1 VFEQLSLAGK
11 IACFT
16 AMKEYDFAVIGSG
29 IAGLSF
35 ALKAAK
41 HGSVAVITKR
51 KGADTNTAWAQ
62 GGIACVTSDEDSFG
76 LHVRDTLEA
85 GAGLCDEAVVRMI
98 VTEGPERIRELA
110 ELGLQFDE
118 REIGGHR
125 ELDLGKEGGHSKRRV
140 LHVQDVTGR
149 QIEETLLRELGRQS
163 HVQLLE
169 NHMAVDLITA
179 AKLGFATGDRCLG
192 VYVLD
197 EKTGDVETIRSD
209 RIVLATGGCGKVY
222 LYTTNPDVA
231 TGDGVAMAWRA
242 GVEIANMEFIQ
253 FHPTC
258 LFHPEAKSFLISEAV
273 RGEGGILRNNRGED
287 FMKRYDPRGS
297 LAPRDIVA
305 RAIDA
310 EIKRSGAKC
319 VFLDITHK
327 PAEFIR
333 ERFPHI
339 YQTCLRFGIDML
351 KQAIPVVPA
360 AHYQCGGIKT
370 DINGATNLPGL
381 YAIGEVAC
389 TGLHGAN
396 RLASNSLL
404 EGLVVAHRA
413 AAAAVATRSARKQ
426 KVPLPEWKSG
436 NVQDVDELVVIY
448 HNWDEIRRLMWD
460 YVGIVRTDKRLQRA
474 SARLRNLQREI
485 REFYWNF
492 KVSVDLLELRN
503 LAAVA
508 ALIVDSALCRKESR
522 GLHYTL
528 DYPKAD
534 DRDFKRD
541 TLLSR
546 G

>member
-1 VFEQLSLAGK
+1 
-11 IACFT
+11 
-16 AMKEYDFAVIGSG
+16 MKQYDFVVIGSG

-41 HGSVAVITKR
+41 HGSVAVVTKR

-62 GGIACVTSDEDSFG
+62 GGIACVTSDEDSFE
-76 LHVRDTLEA
+76 LHVRDTLEP
-85 GAGLCDEAVVRMI
+85 GAGLCDEQVVRTI
-98 VTEGPERIRELA
+98 VTEEPARIQDLVA
-110 ELGLQFDE
+110 LGLQFDE
-118 REIGGHR
+118 REISGHR
-125 ELDLGKEGGHSKRRV
+125 EFDLGREGGHSKRRV
-140 LHVQDVTGR
+140 LHVRDVTGKE
-149 QIEETLLRELGRQS
+149 IENVLLRELGRQS
-163 HVQLLE
+163 QVDLLE

-179 AKLGFATGDRCLG
+179 AKVGFAAEDRCLG

-197 EKTGDVETIRSD
+197 ESSGEVETIRSD

-222 LYTTNPDVA
+222 LYTTNPDIA

-242 GVEIANMEFIQ
+242 GATIANMEFVQ

-258 LFHPEAKSFLISEAV
+258 LFHPKAKSFLVSEAV
-273 RGEGGILRNNRGED
+273 RGEGGILRNNHGED

-310 EIKRSGAKC
+310 EVKRAGAQC
-319 VFLDITHK
+319 VFLDITDK
-327 PAEFIR
+327 PVEFLR
-333 ERFPHI
+333 ERFPNI
-339 YQTCLRFGIDML
+339 YETCLRFGVDMT
-351 KQAIPVVPA
+351 KQPIPVVPA

-370 DINGATNLPGL
+370 EVNGATDLPGL
-381 YAIGEVAC
+381 FAIGEVGC

-404 EGLVVAHRA
+404 EGFVVAHRA
-413 AAAAVATRSARKQ
+413 VESSLRCRSSESQREI
-426 KVPLPEWKSG
+426 VLPEWQSG
-436 NVQDVDELVVIY
+436 DVQDVDELVVIY

-508 ALIVDSALCRKESR
+508 ALIVDSALSRKESR

-528 DYPKAD
+528 DHPQTD
-534 DRDFKRD
+534 DREFKRD

>member
-1 VFEQLSLAGK
+1 
-11 IACFT
+11 
-16 AMKEYDFAVIGSG
+16 MKEFDFVVIGSG
-29 IAGLSF
+29 IAGLTF
-35 ALKAAK
+35 AVKAAA

-51 KGADTNTAWAQ
+51 KGADSNTAWAQ
-62 GGIACVTSDEDSFG
+62 GGVACVTSDEDSFA

-85 GAGLCDEAVVRMI
+85 GAGLCNEETVRTVVS
-98 VTEGPERIRELA
+98 EGPARIRELV
-110 ELGLQFDE
+110 ELGVAFDE
-118 REIGGHR
+118 REVSGHR
-125 ELDLGKEGGHSKRRV
+125 EPDLGREGGHSKRRV

-149 QIEETLLRELGRQS
+149 EIEMILLRELARLPG
-163 HVQLLE
+163 VQLFE

-179 AKLGFATGDRCLG
+179 GKLGFATEDRCLG

-197 EKTGDVETIRSD
+197 EATTAVDTIRTD
-209 RIVLATGGCGKVY
+209 RLVLATGGCGKVY
-222 LYTTNPDVA
+222 LYTTNPDIA
-231 TGDGVAMAWRA
+231 TGDGVAIAWRA
-242 GVEIANMEFIQ
+242 GATIANMEFIQ

-258 LFHPEAKSFLISEAV
+258 LFHAEAKSFLISEAV
-273 RGEGGILRNNRGED
+273 RGEGGILRNERGED
-287 FMKRYDPRGS
+287 FMRGYHPQKS

-305 RAIDA
+305 RAIDT

-319 VFLDITHK
+319 VYLDITHQ
-327 PAEFIR
+327 PEQFLR

-339 YQTCLRFGIDML
+339 YETCLQFGIDMA
-351 KQAIPVVPA
+351 KQPIPVVPA

-370 DINGATNLPGL
+370 DVNGATTLPGL
-381 YAIGEVAC
+381 YAIGEVAS

-413 AAAAVATRSARKQ
+413 LAALLRDQPATHHAR
-426 KVPLPEWKSG
+426 PITLPEWQPG

-492 KVSVDLLELRN
+492 KITVDLLELRN
-503 LAAVA
+503 LATVA
-508 ALIVDSALCRKESR
+508 ALIVDSALSRKESR

-528 DYPKAD
+528 DHPELD
-534 DRDFKRD
+534 DRHFKHD
-541 TLLSR
+541 TLLTR
-546 G
+546 T

>member
-1 VFEQLSLAGK
+1 
-11 IACFT
+11 
-16 AMKEYDFAVIGSG
+16 MKEYDFVVIGSG

-35 ALKAAK
+35 ALKAAR

-51 KGADTNTAWAQ
+51 KGSDTNTAWAQ
-62 GGIACVTSDEDSFG
+62 GGIACVTSDEDSFE

-85 GAGLCDEAVVRMI
+85 GAGLGDEAVVRTI
-98 VTEGPERIRELA
+98 VTQGPEHIRELA

-118 REIGGHR
+118 REIRGHR
-125 ELDLGKEGGHSKRRV
+125 KLDLGKEGGHSKRRV

-149 QIEETLLRELGRQS
+149 EIEETLLREVRRQS
-163 HVQLLE
+163 HVHLME
-169 NHMAVDLITA
+169 NHMAVDLLTA
-179 AKLGFATGDRCLG
+179 AKLGFATEDRCLG

-197 EKTGDVETIRSD
+197 ENIGEVETIRSD

-222 LYTTNPDVA
+222 LYTTNPDIA

-258 LFHPEAKSFLISEAV
+258 LFHAEAKSFLISEAV

-287 FMKRYDPRGS
+287 FMKRYDARGS

-319 VFLDITHK
+319 VFLDITHRS
-327 PAEFIR
+327 PEFIR

-339 YQTCLRFGIDML
+339 YQTCLRFGIDMS

-370 DINGATNLPGL
+370 DINGATSLSGL
-381 YAIGEVAC
+381 YAVGEVAC
-389 TGLHGAN
+389 TGMHGAN

-404 EGLVVAHRA
+404 EGLVVANRA
-413 AAAAVATRSARKQ
+413 AAAAVRARPAQKQ
-426 KVPLPEWKSG
+426 KIALPEWELG
-436 NVQDVDELVVIY
+436 NVQNVDELVVIY

-460 YVGIVRTDKRLQRA
+460 YVAIVRTDKRLQRA

-508 ALIVDSALCRKESR
+508 ALIVDSALSRKESR

-528 DYPKAD
+528 DYPQTD
-534 DRDFKRD
+534 DRHFKHD

>member
-1 VFEQLSLAGK
+1 
-11 IACFT
+11 
-16 AMKEYDFAVIGSG
+16 MKQYDFVVIGSG

-35 ALKAAK
+35 ALEAAN

-51 KGADTNTAWAQ
+51 KGSDTNTAWAQ
-62 GGIACVTSDEDSFG
+62 GGIACVTSDEDSFE

-85 GAGLCDEAVVRMI
+85 GAGLCDERVVRTI
-98 VTEGPERIRELA
+98 VTEGPQRIRELM
-110 ELGLQFDE
+110 ELGLHFDE
-118 REIGGHR
+118 RENSGHR

-140 LHVQDVTGR
+140 LHVRDVTGKE
-149 QIEETLLRELGRQS
+149 IEDTLLSELARQS
-163 HVQLLE
+163 HVQLME

-179 AKLGFATGDRCLG
+179 AKLGFAAEDRCLG
-192 VYVLD
+192 IYSLD
-197 EKTGDVETIRSD
+197 EKTGEVETIRSD

-222 LYTTNPDVA
+222 LYTTNPDIA

-242 GVEIANMEFIQ
+242 GVEISNMEFIQ

-327 PAEFIR
+327 PPEFIQ

-339 YQTCLRFGIDML
+339 YQTCLRFGIDMS
-351 KQAIPVVPA
+351 KQPIPVVPA
-360 AHYQCGGIKT
+360 AHYQCGGIRT
-370 DINGATNLPGL
+370 DVNGATSLQGL

-413 AAAAVATRSARKQ
+413 LAATAGLTRSTSKQ
-426 KVPLPEWKSG
+426 AISLPEWKSG

-460 YVGIVRTDKRLQRA
+460 YLGIVRTDKRLQRA

-528 DYPKAD
+528 DYPNKD
-534 DRDFKRD
+534 DQNFKRD
-541 TLLSR
+541 TVLSR
-546 G
+546 S

>member
-1 VFEQLSLAGK
+1 
-11 IACFT
+11 
-16 AMKEYDFAVIGSG
+16 MKEYDFIVIGSG

-35 ALKAAK
+35 ALKAAR
-41 HGSVAVITKR
+41 HGSVALITKR

-62 GGIACVTSDEDSFG
+62 GGIACVTSDEDSFE

-85 GAGLCDEAVVRMI
+85 GAGLCDETVVRTI

-110 ELGLQFDE
+110 EFGLHFDE
-118 REIGGHR
+118 REVEGHR
-125 ELDLGKEGGHSKRRV
+125 EFDLGKEGGHSKRRV
-140 LHVQDVTGR
+140 LHVRDATGKE
-149 QIEETLLRELGRQS
+149 IEQTLLREFSRQS
-163 HVQLLE
+163 SAELFE
-169 NHMAVDLITA
+169 NHVAVDLITA
-179 AKLGFATGDRCLG
+179 AKLGFATEDCCLG

-197 EKTGDVETIRSD
+197 EKTGEVGSIRSD

-222 LYTTNPDVA
+222 LYTTNPDIA

-242 GVEIANMEFIQ
+242 GVEIANIEFIQ

-258 LFHPEAKSFLISEAV
+258 LFHAEAKSFLISEAV
-273 RGEGGILRNNRGED
+273 RGEGGILRNHRGED

-327 PAEFIR
+327 SPEFIR

-339 YQTCLRFGIDML
+339 YETCLRFGMDMS

-370 DINGATNLPGL
+370 DVNGATSLPGL
-381 YAIGEVAC
+381 YAVGEVAC
-389 TGLHGAN
+389 TGMHGAN

-413 AAAAVATRSARKQ
+413 AVAAVHKRPLGKQ
-426 KVPLPEWKSG
+426 NVALPEWRSG

-508 ALIVDSALCRKESR
+508 ALIVDSGLCRKESR

-528 DYPKAD
+528 DYPDRD
-534 DRDFKRD
+534 DRQFKRD
-541 TLLSR
+541 TVLSR

>member
-1 VFEQLSLAGK
+1 
-11 IACFT
+11 
-16 AMKEYDFAVIGSG
+16 MKEYDFVVIGSG

-35 ALKAAK
+35 ALKVAQ

-51 KGADTNTAWAQ
+51 KGTDTNTAWAQ
-62 GGIACVTSDEDSFG
+62 GGIACVTSDEDSFE

-85 GAGLCDEAVVRMI
+85 GAGLCDEAAVRTI
-98 VTEGPERIRELA
+98 VMEGPDRIRELM
-110 ELGLQFDE
+110 EFGLEFDE
-118 REIGGHR
+118 REISGHR

-140 LHVQDVTGR
+140 LHVQDVTGKE
-149 QIEETLLRELGRQS
+149 IEGTLLRELGRQS
-163 HVQLLE
+163 HVELFE

-179 AKLGFATGDRCLG
+179 GKLGFATEDRCLG

-197 EKTGDVETIRSD
+197 ERTGEVETIRSD

-222 LYTTNPDVA
+222 LYSTNPDIA

-242 GVEIANMEFIQ
+242 GAMIANMEFIQ

-258 LFHPEAKSFLISEAV
+258 LFHAKAKSFLISEAL
-273 RGEGGILRNNRGED
+273 RGEGGILRNSRGED

-297 LAPRDIVA
+297 LASRDIVA

-310 EIKRSGAKC
+310 EIKRAGAKC
-319 VFLDITHK
+319 VFLDITDK
-327 PAEFIR
+327 SPEFIR

-339 YQTCLRFGIDML
+339 YETCLGFGIDMS
-351 KQAIPVVPA
+351 KQPIPVVPA

-370 DINGATNLPGL
+370 DVNGATNLLGL

-413 AAAAVATRSARKQ
+413 AASSVQAQKRSKQ
-426 KVPLPEWKSG
+426 KILLPEWESG
-436 NVQDVDELVVIY
+436 NVQDVDELVAIY

-492 KVSVDLLELRN
+492 KISVDLLELRN
-503 LAAVA
+503 LATVA
-508 ALIVDSALCRKESR
+508 ALIVDSALSRKESR

-528 DYPKAD
+528 DYPEAK
-534 DRDFKRD
+534 DRQFKRE
-541 TLLSR
+541 TVLSR